1 MGINRMIEDLAEQ
14 EEIRKAVLQRKPVQ
28 IDIIDEM
35 AKTNSWNYNL
45 DKTIEELFE
54 LGEVLM
60 KSKLKK
66 GSPKEPSAQSIIEEI
81 GDVEIRI
88 RVLRKLFGEQLVDQR
103 VGEKLAK
110 FKGFFEQGKY
120 IGSI

>member
-103 VGEKLAK
+103 VGEKL
-110 FKGFFEQGKY
+110 
-120 IGSI
+120 

>member
-1 MGINRMIEDLAEQ
+1 MNRMIEDLAEQ
-14 EEIRKAVLQRKPVQ
+14 EEIRRNLLTRKPANINV
-28 IDIIDEM
+28 IDEM

-66 GSPKEPSAQSIIEEI
+66 GGPKEPSTQSIIEEI

-88 RVLRKLFGEQLVDQR
+88 KVLRKLFGEQLVDQR
-103 VGEKLAK
+103 VDEKLSK
-110 FKGFFEQGKY
+110 FRGFLEQGKY
-120 IGSI
+120 IGTI